1 MMDTIA
7 VAKAKNSSPH
17 SIASEWEHTYHPLPD
32 LFSGL
37 AIVWMLLVFVWTLNT
52 WTKRRWQTSNLQW
65 VLTIIPA
72 MKSLVM
78 GLSFVFWYS
87 CLHLKTCSFWVAFG
101 VFVSRI
107 FFETACFVTFLLISY
122 GYCIMHE
129 QLSPTERRSVAGL
142 TSLLYLTL
150 TGYKAAV
157 PQFAILVVFIYAVL
171 LYVIMAHI
179 ARNLSLLREQLQ
191 QIQAEGVHLLQN
203 AVHTKYAM
211 FRKFQGAMLIMVVA
225 EILMHAQ
232 PESVFNEYWVRLL
245 VRETTEIAIFCFI
258 GWTFRSRE
266 QTPFF
271 NVMPTSNTSGQ
282 RTLPPIY
289 SVEMNE
295 RHFSNL
301 DYKEW
306 HIGVPTSISKTGDEN
321 RPMLVI
327 VQNPGVSDLAFTDKS
342 KNKPDLSGN
351 VFKMPVN
358 IQRAGPDP
366 SSSLVT
372 EHDSQQLQSTGD
384 LSTIAESGNR
394 RDNHLRILSSDCCDW
409 EPKLRTDPDDQVS
422 GAAGCPEEVTVDVK
436 GIKSHTF
443 LPFGNSCYDSRLLHS
458 RSNLSKNFQ
467 ANSRGRHQSNSN

>member
-1 MMDTIA
+1 MDTIA
-7 VAKAKNSSPH
+7 IAHVNNAPPH
-17 SIASEWEHTYHPLPD
+17 SVAGDWDRTYRSLPD
-32 LFSGL
+32 LFFGL
-37 AIVWMLLVFVWTLNT
+37 AILWSFLVVVWTSNT
-52 WTKRRWQTSNLQW
+52 WSKRRWQTSNLQW
-65 VLTIIPA
+65 VLTVIPA

-129 QLSPTERRSVAGL
+129 QLSLTERRTVAGL

-157 PQFAILVVFIYAVL
+157 PQFAVLIIFIYAVL

-191 QIQAEGVHLLQN
+191 QIQAEGVHMMQN
-203 AVHTKYAM
+203 AVHTKYTM
-211 FRKFQGAMLIMVVA
+211 FRKFQGAILAMVVL

-232 PESVFNEYWVRLL
+232 AESVVNEYWVRLL
-245 VRETTEIAIFCFI
+245 VREVTEVTIFFFI

-271 NVMPTSNTSGQ
+271 NVMPRSNTAGQ
-282 RTLPPIY
+282 RTLAPIY

-295 RHFSNL
+295 RQFSKL

-306 HIGVPTSISKTGDEN
+306 HIGVPTSLSRTGDGN
-321 RPMLVI
+321 RSMLVI
-327 VQNPGVSDLAFTDKS
+327 VQNPGVSDFAFTEKFG
-342 KNKPDLSGN
+342 NEPIQNAN
-351 VFKMPVN
+351 VFKLPATF
-358 IQRAGPDP
+358 QQSWPDP
-366 SSSLVT
+366 SSSSMT
-372 EHDSQQLQSTGD
+372 EHEGLQLRLRATGE
-384 LSTIAESGNR
+384 LSTTVSGNR
-394 RDNHLRILSSDCCDW
+394 KDSHASDYCHWDSKCHKD
-409 EPKLRTDPDDQVS
+409 LD
-422 GAAGCPEEVTVDVK
+422 GNAGGYTEEVAVDMK
-436 GIKSHTF
+436 GLRSFTF
-443 LPFGNSCYDSRLLHS
+443 LPFENPCCDTRPLHS
-458 RSNLSKNFQ
+458 RSNLSKSLQ
-467 ANSRGRHQSNSN
+467 TNSVHYQSNNTK